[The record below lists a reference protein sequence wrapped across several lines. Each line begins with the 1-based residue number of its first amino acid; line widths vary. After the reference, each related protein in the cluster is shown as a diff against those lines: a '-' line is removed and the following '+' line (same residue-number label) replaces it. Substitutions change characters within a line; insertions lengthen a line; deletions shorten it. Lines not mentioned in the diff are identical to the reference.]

1 MAQLIKI
8 ENYISRYQRDT
19 FHYPG
24 QFIRLKQENWRKL
37 VQTWEYQLEQP
48 TSDNEIEELDDN
60 TNFSKWKS
68 FFQRREQFDDDLL
81 SDEQEDILPK
91 SKTDLKQYYLDT
103 LLPFQLKWAST
114 TINQM
119 SFLDRAYH
127 DDLILKYFL
136 QRFPDTFL
144 LLYHPVFQLKN
155 ATLDGDIILITPV
168 GIDIIHLV
176 EKGTT
181 ERIVAGDDRTW
192 YTEENNIQ
200 SRFLSPML
208 SLKRTEKIVRS
219 ILSASD
225 VSFPI
230 KKIVLS
236 RTNNIDF
243 FTEPYLTNYIG
254 KEQHEEWLSERRNF
268 VSPLKHNQLKVA
280 EAILQYCDTAAV
292 RRPEWDIKESDDFST

>member
-1 MAQLIKI
+1 MAQLIKL

-37 VQTWEYQLEQP
+37 VQTWEYQLANPIPVETEEQDEG
-48 TSDNEIEELDDN
+48 TS
-60 TNFSKWKS
+60 FSNWKH
-68 FFQRREQFDDDLL
+68 FFQRREHLDDDLP
-81 SDEQEDILPK
+81 SGEEDEVLPK
-91 SKTDLKQYYLDT
+91 LKTELKQYYLDT

-119 SFLDRAYH
+119 SFLDRTYH

-168 GIDIIHLV
+168 GIDIIRLV
-176 EKGTT
+176 EKEAT

-192 YTEENNIQ
+192 YTEEKDVQ
-200 SRFLSPML
+200 TRFLSPML
-208 SLKRTEKIVRS
+208 SLKRTEKVVKS

-225 VSFPI
+225 VSLPI

-243 FTEPYLTNYIG
+243 YTEPYLTSYIG
-254 KEQHEEWLSERRNF
+254 KEQHENWLSERRNF

-280 EAILQYCDTAAV
+280 EIILQYCDTVAV
-292 RRPEWDIKESDDFST
+292 RRPEWDINESEDFTS